1 MKFQLAEVEHSE
13 NQHEMEP
20 ERWASARSCRV
31 LKIMVKEL
39 EFYIRE
45 MGGG

>member
-1 MKFQLAEVEHSE
+1 MKFQLAEVEQSKE
-13 NQHEMEP
+13 QHEMEP
-20 ERWASARSCRV
+20 ERCRV
-31 LKIMVKEL
+31 LKVMVKEL